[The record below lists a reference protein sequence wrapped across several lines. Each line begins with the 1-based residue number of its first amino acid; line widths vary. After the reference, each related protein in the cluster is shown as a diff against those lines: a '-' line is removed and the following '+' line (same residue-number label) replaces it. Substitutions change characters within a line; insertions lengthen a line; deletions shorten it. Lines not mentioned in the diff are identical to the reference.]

1 MGQQSYGAP
10 ALAAPAV
17 TMHQPRGTVDT
28 RTLHVTR
35 TGRICLWIGFIILFI
50 SAWTFFNRSLRYHFY
65 GDHENHNLR
74 LSAFLSGPAMV
85 EGFVCLIA
93 SLAYL
98 TMATGHGYYTRCD
111 GRQFYFARYIDWV
124 LTTPLMFHSL
134 VHFAS
139 ASDDTFIYMFFM
151 DVLMI
156 VAGLIASVVDG
167 GFKWLFFGNYSTMA
181 NLTAFAW
188 FAYPIVW
195 VLCEG
200 TSVISADGE
209 AIIYTVLD
217 LISKALLGMFIINA
231 RSVWTWTSGEIAL
244 ELIWAALDGAAVP

>member
-1 MGQQSYGAP
+1 MG
-10 ALAAPAV
+10 
-17 TMHQPRGTVDT
+17 
-28 RTLHVTR
+28 
-35 TGRICLWIGFIILFI
+35 
-50 SAWTFFNRSLRYHFY
+50 
-65 GDHENHNLR
+65 NLR
-74 LSAFLSGPAMV
+74 LRAFLSGPAMV

-124 LTTPLMFHSL
+124 LTTPLMLHSL
-134 VHFAS
+134 VHFA
-139 ASDDTFIYMFFM
+139 
-151 DVLMI
+151 
-156 VAGLIASVVDG
+156 GASVVDG
-167 GFKWLFFGNYSTMA
+167 GFKWFFFAFAILTFLPVIHYICWLRSKVVDARFDYSLFFWNYSTMA

-200 TSVISADGE
+200 
-209 AIIYTVLD
+209 
-217 LISKALLGMFIINA
+217 MFIINA

-244 ELIWAALDGAAVP
+244 ELIYAALDAAAVP